1 MSGRLFT
8 HPGTGAASRKTSC
21 SGRLSVLQDS
31 SGLRRAQC
39 KLRGSAPLFLRR
51 HGVCV
56 GDTIQVQR
64 QSGEEQSQ
72 KEGFQ

>member
-8 HPGTGAASRKTSC
+8 RQGACAASRKMPG
-21 SGRLSVLQDS
+21 SGRLSLLQDR